1 MFMMFV
7 LFTILVLLM
16 LVFYKYLFDIIKY
29 FKLDKSKAIKYLV
42 FFLSIIIFIGSF
54 VLIFINKWAS
64 IFSVFI
70 LYLVLMII
78 LIYIVNMFLNK
89 NKCWKKM
96 YLFIPILLSLL
107 IVLYGYINMRI
118 IVPTTYDIHN
128 EKLNEEYKIVLI
140 ADLHYGVSI
149 GDKKLKKYCDEIS
162 KLNPDIVILA
172 GDIVDERTTKKQM
185 EYAFETL
192 GSIKSNYG
200 IFYTYGNHDKNN
212 YSKNPKYNTSELAQ
226 TISDNNINILEEQ
239 IYYIN
244 DDLVIIGRALDNRKP
259 LDDLLAGVDNDKY
272 LLLVDHIAQE
282 YVSNLEYG
290 INLELSGHTHAGQIF
305 PVGIIERIF
314 KTSDSIYGISEYENF
329 YGIVTSG
336 MGGWSMPI
344 RTEKHSEYVIINLSK

>member
-1 MFMMFV
+1 M
-7 LFTILVLLM
+7 TNIH
-16 LVFYKYLFDIIKY
+16 IKEY
-29 FKLDKSKAIKYLV
+29 NLKS
-42 FFLSIIIFIGSF
+42 
-54 VLIFINKWAS
+54 
-64 IFSVFI
+64 
-70 LYLVLMII
+70 
-78 LIYIVNMFLNK
+78 
-89 NKCWKKM
+89 
-96 YLFIPILLSLL
+96 
-107 IVLYGYINMRI
+107 
-118 IVPTTYDIHN
+118 D
-128 EKLNEEYKIVLI
+128 KLNNNYKIALI
-140 ADLHYGVSI
+140 SDLHYGVSLTDEDLKREC
-149 GDKKLKKYCDEIS
+149 DKIS
-162 KLNPDIVILA
+162 KLNLDFVVLA
-172 GDIVDERTTKKQM
+172 GDITDERTSKEQM
-185 EYAFETL
+185 IYAYNTL
-192 GSIKSNYG
+192 GSIKTKYG
-200 IFYTYGNHDKNN
+200 VFYVYGNHDKNN